1 MMDPRPYSN
10 KIREV
15 FIHEGFKSPSLEK
28 FDGRGDLSRR
38 LHQDTDGHNRR
49 AWLSEVQVIV

>member
-15 FIHEGFKSPSLEK
+15 FIHEGFKPPSLEK
-28 FDGRGDLSRR
+28 FDGRSDPSCR
-38 LHQDTDGHNRR
+38 LHQDTDGHNRSAR
-49 AWLSEVQVIV
+49 LSKMQVIV